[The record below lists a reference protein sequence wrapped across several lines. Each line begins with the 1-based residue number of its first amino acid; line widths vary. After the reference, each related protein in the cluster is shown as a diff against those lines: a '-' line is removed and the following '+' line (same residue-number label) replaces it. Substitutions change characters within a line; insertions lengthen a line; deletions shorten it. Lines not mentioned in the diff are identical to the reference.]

1 MYKYSQTDYRFAQ
14 CRTQPRAQNYSLI
27 RSIKDQPIQLQE
39 KIIKILE
46 NHKKF
51 QETDYF
57 KTEPNII
64 FNHKP
69 IGPKLD
75 KNDKLIP
82 YSFVGPANLFNSN
95 NNTKKYYSS
104 NKYMRMDSNKSLN
117 SSRRF
122 SRRYSSSKKIIPR
135 KFIEENRNSQI
146 HFLNSNSLL
155 NIYNEIKKRI
165 NYNKKK
171 YEKEKSLQF
180 VDFPKLIKKNIL
192 KQENILTNF
201 SRFNKQRV
209 KVEKKLL
216 KRTLKGNTQELLI
229 NKSNEFIIKNQINIY
244 RDKNEDADKKY
255 GDNLWNITLRNPNK
269 NGEYERIGYQNI
281 GSSTEPKYT
290 NFNLSRTAEFCSSP
304 GFKSKVKIKQ
314 LKNLVWQDLE
324 VKGENLLDFES
335 KKEVGFKGKK
345 IYYKPGEIDCLLIKD
360 KDKDKDKPN
369 EITEEDKINYF
380 GEKIYAENFNKKDYY
395 KDQSLNNKYT
405 KSIISSN
412 I

>member
-1 MYKYSQTDYRFAQ
+1 M
-14 CRTQPRAQNYSLI
+14 
-27 RSIKDQPIQLQE
+27 
-39 KIIKILE
+39 
-46 NHKKF
+46 
-51 QETDYF
+51 
-57 KTEPNII
+57 
-64 FNHKP
+64 
-69 IGPKLD
+69 
-75 KNDKLIP
+75 
-82 YSFVGPANLFNSN
+82 
-95 NNTKKYYSS
+95 
-104 NKYMRMDSNKSLN
+104 
-117 SSRRF
+117 
-122 SRRYSSSKKIIPR
+122 
-135 KFIEENRNSQI
+135 
-146 HFLNSNSLL
+146 
-155 NIYNEIKKRI
+155 
-165 NYNKKK
+165 
-171 YEKEKSLQF
+171 QF

-201 SRFNKQRV
+201 SRFNNQRV